1 MYDIKPLEDEW
12 KKYNKKRRKPWY
24 ILGIIGFLLIVTSF
38 LFLKYNI
45 SDLLKFN
52 DDSSNKVIA
61 IPLEK
66 KLDPVL
72 INGALTKLAIKEKKN
87 KIFTE
92 ITDIKPAT
100 VTVEDN
106 NPMDEKEIM
115 HTSTVK
121 KIKKPIVKVKPKI
134 VKKLRKKMHLNI
146 IKTTSISAYKDVAK
160 RFYESHDAD
169 DSLFLAK
176 SYYRKGNYK
185 KAEHWALETNK
196 VNGNIEESWLIY
208 AKTKVKLGRRNEA
221 IRVLM
226 SYVKR
231 SNSSRAK
238 NLLYKIKKGI
248 F

>member
-1 MYDIKPLEDEW
+1 MYDIKPLEETW
-12 KKYNKKRRKPWY
+12 KKYNKKRRRPWY
-24 ILGIIGFLLIVTSF
+24 ILSIIGLLLIVTPF

-45 SDLLKFN
+45 IDLLKFN
-52 DDSSNKVIA
+52 NDNSNVIT
-61 IPLEK
+61 IPVEK
-66 KLDPVL
+66 KSDPVL
-72 INGALTKLAIKEKKN
+72 INSALTKLATKKKKE

-92 ITDIKPAT
+92 ITDIKPNT

-106 NPMDEKEIM
+106 NPMDEEKII

-121 KIKKPIVKVKPKI
+121 KIKKPIIKAKPKI
-134 VKKLRKKMHLNI
+134 VKKSRKKMHLNI
-146 IKTTSISAYKDVAK
+146 IKTTSVSAYKDVAK
-160 RFYESHDAD
+160 RFHESHDTD

-238 NLLYKIKKGI
+238 NLLYKIKKGT